1 MTQSTR
7 SRWQT
12 KAQSAG
18 DPDLE
23 ALLGPD
29 PLTAALRGKIREA
42 LLTLVEEELAT
53 VLGAAKGERVTTRAG
68 YRHGAT
74 ARTLTTGLGVVELPL
89 PRARLFRPE
98 GGTTEWTS
106 RLVPRYQRRTAAVD
120 AAILGAYLTG
130 ANTRRIQRALG
141 PLLHDAPLSK
151 SAVSRI
157 VGRLKTLFDDWRQQ
171 PLPAEAGRYL
181 YCDAIAL
188 KVRLVRKV
196 VAVPVL
202 VALGVDAQGRKTVL
216 GLELCA
222 SEATAA
228 WAGFVAGLAT
238 RGLRAPQLVIVD
250 GSPGLRQ
257 AVATTW
263 PAAAVQRCTVHKLRN
278 LLRYAPK
285 HAIEEVTTDYHRI
298 VYAPSAAAA
307 RAAHRAFLAKWRPLA
322 PKVAESLVEAGDEL
336 LTFLRFPETQW
347 KALRTTNAIERL
359 NAEFRRRVK
368 TQGALPDSTAAEIL
382 LFGLLASGQI
392 RMRRID
398 GWEQMADGPRPVWAQ
413 AA

>member
-1 MTQSTR
+1 
-7 SRWQT
+7 
-12 KAQSAG
+12 
-18 DPDLE
+18 
-23 ALLGPD
+23 
-29 PLTAALRGKIREA
+29 LTVALRGKIQEA
-42 LLTLVEEELAT
+42 LLTLFEEELAT
-53 VLGAAKGERVTTRAG
+53 VLGAAKGERAATRAG

-74 ARTLTTGLGVVELPL
+74 ARTLTTGLGVVALPL
-89 PRARLFRPE
+89 PRARLFTPE

-106 RLVPRYQRRTAAVD
+106 RLLPRYQRRTAAVD

-141 PLLHDAPLSK
+141 PLLRGAPLSK

-157 VGRLKTLFDDWRQQ
+157 VGRLRTLFDTWRQQ
-171 PLPAEAGRYL
+171 ALAPDAGRYL

-202 VALGVDAQGRKTVL
+202 VALGVDPQGRKTVL
-216 GLELCA
+216 ALELCA

-228 WAGFVAGLAT
+228 WAGFVTGLSA
-238 RGLRAPQLVIVD
+238 RGLRAPLLVIVD

-257 AVATTW
+257 AVGSTW
-263 PAAAVQRCTVHKLRN
+263 PAATVQRCTVHKLRN

-285 HAIEEVTTDYHRI
+285 HAVDEVTTDYHRI
-298 VYAPSAAAA
+298 VYATSEPAA
-307 RAAHRAFLAKWRPLA
+307 RAAHRAFLVKWRPLA
-322 PKVAESLVEAGDEL
+322 PKVAESLLEAGDEL

-359 NAEFRRRVK
+359 NEEFRRRVK
-368 TQGALPDSTAAEIL
+368 TQGALPDSTTAEVL

-398 GWEQMADGPRPVWAQ
+398 GWEEMAAGPGPAWAQ